1 MLSNQDQQI
10 NFEQEYI
17 LKFITEDGIE
27 TLIRINDNIRNRL
40 GSINNIGN
48 ENLIFEMTAIT
59 QYKKS
64 VYENLQKYID
74 AHKSDTQKENT
85 SKKLPLFSNRLQDMI
100 EERDYNIVKSLG
112 KKDLFDLTHLA
123 EFLSYQDLVDL
134 LLKVIT
140 FHLAGK
146 NNYKIEEWL
155 ELE

>member
-48 ENLIFEMTAIT
+48 ENVIFEMTTIP

-64 VYENLQKYID
+64 VYDNLQKYID

-85 SKKLPLFSNRLQDMI
+85 STKLLLFSNKLQDMI
-100 EERDYNIVKSLG
+100 EERDYNIVKLLG
-112 KKDLFDLTHLA
+112 KKDLIDLTHLA